1 MCVLKTLQ
9 GLTMICAMSPEIFI
23 ITRIDLCDVDD
34 ADDECWVSCR
44 VAITVMTNGGGPSNI
59 EGRELRII
67 GAAK

>member
-1 MCVLKTLQ
+1 MCPQ
-9 GLTMICAMSPEIFI
+9 DSPGFNDDFCDVTGDIHHP
-23 ITRIDLCDVDD
+23 RDLCDVDD